1 MAYFSRTTIVEAVAL
16 FDNARHSD
24 IDRLLLRFG
33 LEEDIPDRNSYLRER
48 ANAIAAYLIE
58 HPDEQGPNGSNLTF
72 EIIEELAQDI
82 PDPDEYF
89 WDSEDRYSKLR
100 NSLSRDGYRVE
111 NGKLKSILPDAIDL
125 PGKESE
131 LETLLNRFGFS
142 TSRGHLDQ
150 AIAAHTRGEWASA
163 NAQLRSFIESLF
175 DEIANQLIDQ
185 TQLPS
190 TSHRRREL
198 LATIDPPFFMTSLNE
213 WQIGNNGGFVQGFW
227 RRLHPQGSHP
237 GLSDETDCTF
247 RLHLVVLVGHHFLKR
262 FEERA

>member
-1 MAYFSRTTIVEAVAL
+1 MAL

-24 IDRLLLRFG
+24 IDRFLLRFG
-33 LEEDIPDRNSYLRER
+33 LEEEDIPDRNSYMRER
-48 ANAIAAYLIE
+48 ANALAAYLIK
-58 HPDEQGPNGSNLTF
+58 HPDKQGPKGSNLTF
-72 EIIEELAQDI
+72 EVIEELAQKI
-82 PDPDEYF
+82 PDPGALGD
-89 WDSEDRYSKLR
+89 WVLSDSEDPYAKLH

-125 PGKESE
+125 SGKESE
-131 LETLLNRFGFS
+131 LEVLLDRFGFV
-142 TSRGHLDQ
+142 TSRGHLEH
-150 AIAAHTRGEWASA
+150 AITAHTRGEWASA

-185 TQLPS
+185 AQLPA
-190 TSHRRREL
+190 TSHQRREL

-247 RLHLVVLVGHHFLKR
+247 RLHLVVLVAHHFLRR
-262 FEERA
+262 FDEHS